1 MANYIGI
8 DIGGTAIKYGLITG
22 GGEFLHRGSVP
33 TEVVTK
39 GVPQFLEKL
48 VAIVKG
54 YQQGRDKAVEE
65 LRTSPANPEVL
76 AWAEPLKGVGIAT
89 AGVVDPGTGKILFA
103 SASFTGYEGTNL
115 KKIIE
120 QRCLFPCTVENDVNA
135 AALGEFWQGA
145 GRGARSLFCITVG
158 TGIGG
163 GLILNNALYR
173 GRYGSA
179 AEIGHLTMVPH
190 GRACGCGQRGCWE
203 QYASG
208 NALVRTARELASD
221 QREEAS
227 ILLGLGDGTPEG
239 VQGGEV
245 TEAAKL
251 GCPVSLETF
260 AIIGDWL
267 GRGIADLAAVLDPET
282 FVIGGGVSEAGDLL
296 FVPTRAAFMDH
307 LSGAEQRP
315 KPQLLLAEMGN
326 DAGIAGAADLARH

>member
-1 MANYIGI
+1 MALTIGV
-8 DIGGTAIKYGLITG
+8 DIGGTK
-22 GGEFLHRGSVP
+22 
-33 TEVVTK
+33 
-39 GVPQFLEKL
+39 
-48 VAIVKG
+48 
-54 YQQGRDKAVEE
+54 
-65 LRTSPANPEVL
+65 
-76 AWAEPLKGVGIAT
+76 IA
-89 AGVVDPGTGKILFA
+89 AGVVDDDGQILTRTRRRTPSRDA
-103 SASFTGYEGTNL
+103 EAVQNVVIETVNELITLQPVSAVGIGMAGFVDQTRSTVLIAPNL
-115 KKIIE
+115 GWTDVPLRLIVE
-120 QRCLFPCTVENDVNA
+120 RAVDLPVVVENDANA
-135 AALGEFWQGA
+135 AAWGEFRYGA
-145 GRGARSLFCITVG
+145 GRDATDMVAVTVG

-221 QREEAS
+221 QREAAS
-227 ILLGLGDGTPEG
+227 IVLGLGDGTPEG
-239 VQGGEV
+239 VQGGHV

-296 FVPTRAAFMDH
+296 FVPTRAAFLDH
-307 LSGAEQRP
+307 LSGADQRP
-315 KPQLLLAEMGN
+315 KPQLLLAELGN
-326 DAGIAGAADLARH
+326 DAGIAGAADLARQ